1 MPNKPTR
8 WGRAHWSA
16 LLLLPVLLYWLFWL
30 TSNLANDDSQERVVM
45 FYSIIPR
52 TILFIP
58 VHLIVLL
65 LTSAALSFAIKEKMV
80 RRIRWY
86 KTPKY
91 LQFLILVSGV
101 LLFTCVLQFMM

>member
-1 MPNKPTR
+1 
-8 WGRAHWSA
+8 
-16 LLLLPVLLYWLFWL
+16 
-30 TSNLANDDSQERVVM
+30 M

-80 RRIRWY
+80 RRISWY

>member
-1 MPNKPTR
+1 
-8 WGRAHWSA
+8 
-16 LLLLPVLLYWLFWL
+16 
-30 TSNLANDDSQERVVM
+30 M
-45 FYSIIPR
+45 FYPIIPR